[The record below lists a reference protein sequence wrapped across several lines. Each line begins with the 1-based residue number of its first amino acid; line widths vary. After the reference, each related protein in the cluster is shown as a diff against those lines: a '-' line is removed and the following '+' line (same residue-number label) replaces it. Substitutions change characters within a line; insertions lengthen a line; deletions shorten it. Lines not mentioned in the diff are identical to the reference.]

1 MVSNKVLVIAIFLIL
16 TFFVI
21 LVEIGSNWNWK
32 QELLL
37 EFIGITLGL
46 LGIVMTSK
54 FIINP
59 LMKILFR

>member
-1 MVSNKVLVIAIFLIL
+1 MVSNKVLIIAIFLIL

-21 LVEIGSNWNWK
+21 LVEIGNNWNWK

-54 FIINP
+54 FIT
-59 LMKILFR
+59 ILFK